1 MAVFLCVWGSRVS
14 LGAAAELMGCGC
26 GRLCL
31 MDLQVAGVRVR
42 DKLPDGMGLEN
53 ERDLVG
59 VRKERLG
66 VPLPGPTIAS

>member
-1 MAVFLCVWGSRVS
+1 
-14 LGAAAELMGCGC
+14 
-26 GRLCL
+26 